1 MTATVREEEQE
12 QFKLMVNLTVRAAT
26 KRERGGEKK
35 RGRVCCDPSSMRPDV
50 DLGAHVSRLSDMR
63 VGAGGIPC
71 LVETREMFVGGG
83 QGEWRPMRMAF

>member
-1 MTATVREEEQE
+1 MTATIREEQQE
-12 QFKLMVNLTVRAAT
+12 QFKLMVNLTVCATAKTRA
-26 KRERGGEKK
+26 
-35 RGRVCCDPSSMRPDV
+35 RGRGKEGEGGCCDPSSMRPDV

-83 QGEWRPMRMAF
+83 